1 MNEKALLSPL
11 HLCLLIF
18 SHMLSTM
25 LYECSKREQRSATKN
40 KIKSGKIPINGLTDV
55 ILALLHAVAAPC
67 HCHRGRHGG
76 RCHRRLVL
84 TPAPPHQP
92 PPSAALHHHVLERP
106 RPLPLTGRLTSRW
119 SPRTRTPLQ
128 EVSRGGRQ
136 GEEGRE
142 EEDDERRVTVVTNA
156 IGTSMIHRM
165 ARITIG
171 PRGRPHGP
179 LAPRTEPSPSSSPT
193 SLTLAAPPPPVLP
206 SPEASLSGFG
216 MLPDL
221 LSPCGNHVLWWFARF
236 ASPSGKGHAPGS

>member
-1 MNEKALLSPL
+1 LSRIGNCGADRLSGNRRAGTSPTAPPTEPSRPFTVVPFYVTVTHVYKKGCMNEKALLSPL

-106 RPLPLTGRLTSRW
+106 
-119 SPRTRTPLQ
+119 
-128 EVSRGGRQ
+128 
-136 GEEGRE
+136 
-142 EEDDERRVTVVTNA
+142 
-156 IGTSMIHRM
+156 
-165 ARITIG
+165 
-171 PRGRPHGP
+171 
-179 LAPRTEPSPSSSPT
+179 PSPSPDRQAYQSME
-193 SLTLAAPPPPVLP
+193 P
-206 SPEASLSGFG
+206 S
-216 MLPDL
+216 DKD
-221 LSPCGNHVLWWFARF
+221 
-236 ASPSGKGHAPGS
+236 ASPRGL

>member
-1 MNEKALLSPL
+1 MRLLPHATAIAVVMEDDATAAWYSPL
-11 HLCLLIF
+11 HHHINHHLRPRCT
-18 SHMLSTM
+18 TM
-25 LYECSKREQRSATKN
+25 CW
-40 KIKSGKIPINGLTDV
+40 
-55 ILALLHAVAAPC
+55 
-67 HCHRGRHGG
+67 RG
-76 RCHRRLVL
+76 
-84 TPAPPHQP
+84 
-92 PPSAALHHHVLERP
+92 P

-221 LSPCGNHVLWWFARF
+221 LSPCGNHVLRWFARF